1 MKKVLFVITL
11 LATVIFIA
19 GCTGGEVVCND
30 PYIQVG
36 AECCLDKNSNKIC
49 DSDEGGAAPTPT
61 PEPIPT
67 VDMKG
72 LLDDDA
78 VKGDKNA
85 PITIVEWSDYECPFC
100 ARFFKDTYGQINEQ
114 YIKTGKVKLVFRD
127 FPLSFHV
134 QAQKAAE
141 AAECAGDQGKYYEMH
156 DLLFAKGVTGGVPV
170 FKTFAKDLKLDSAK
184 FDKCLDDGTHAS
196 EVSKDM
202 DDGAAAGIQ
211 GTPGFVIGTSNG
223 KGIPIS
229 GAQPFA
235 VFKQV
240 IDAALAE

>member
-11 LATVIFIA
+11 LAAVIFIA

-36 AECCLDKNSNKIC
+36 SECCLDQNSNNIC
-49 DSDEGGAAPTPT
+49 DSDEGGAAPTP
-61 PEPIPT
+61 EPPAPT
-67 VDMKG
+67 IKMSDVV
-72 LLDDDA
+72 DDDA
-78 VKGDKNA
+78 VKGDANA
-85 PITIVEWSDYECPFC
+85 PVTIVEWSDYECPFC
-100 ARFFKDTYGQINEQ
+100 ARFFSETYGEIDNE

-127 FPLSFHV
+127 FPLSFHA

-156 DLLFAKGVTGGVPV
+156 DLLFTKGVTSGVTG
-170 FKTFAKDLKLDSAK
+170 FKAFAKELKLDSVK

-196 EVSKDM
+196 EVKKDM
-202 DDGAAAGIQ
+202 ADGAAAGIQ
-211 GTPGFVIGTSNG
+211 GTPGFVIGPSDG
-223 KGIPIS
+223 KGIQIS

-240 IDAALAE
+240 LDAALAE